1 VDARARG
8 ALFRGLGQEPGW
20 HLEIHPERIVM
31 VYQYGERR
39 VVVPNPGMIVAAGQ
53 AFPGSGAGRPRPR
66 HTNCRS
72 SSRTAPAPT
81 S

>member
-1 VDARARG
+1 LNRPATPWVDARARG

-39 VVVPNPGMIVAAGQ
+39 VVTPNLGQHRGSRPPRAPLAGD
-53 AFPGSGAGRPRPR
+53 
-66 HTNCRS
+66 H
-72 SSRTAPAPT
+72 
-81 S
+81 